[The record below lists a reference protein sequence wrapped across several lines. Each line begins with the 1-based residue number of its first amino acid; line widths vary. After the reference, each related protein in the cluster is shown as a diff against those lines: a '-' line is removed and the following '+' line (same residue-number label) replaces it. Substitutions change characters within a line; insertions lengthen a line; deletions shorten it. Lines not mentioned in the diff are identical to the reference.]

1 MSNFKHFAAAL
12 AKQWEKM
19 SANEMYRTEVG
30 GDALVDLYL
39 GSFPEGT
46 NPIFRTRTEHDGSY
60 DKNVIR
66 RIGNVVTIKNGEL
79 TSVWDLQGLEYPYD
93 VVAAALAKRVKAA
106 AVRSLF
112 RINDRKIGHIE
123 TYEELKEPVGDFKI
137 GHVLTWNH
145 FHVAIADRHFSHSPE
160 EAVSEPNT
168 TAAVF
173 KRGLETLKPEA
184 FELALDLI
192 DSKSVYRGEEFR
204 KNIAEFQKVQAAYLE
219 MNAQERNTYIW
230 NNIAFP
236 YARLRSTAVGTLL
249 IDLSEGEKSI
259 EDAVHAYGHKMEGY
273 KRPTAVITKGM
284 VDQAMKTIKE
294 LDLEPSLER
303 RHARLSDV
311 NVNDVLWVSN
321 AAQAK
326 MKGGLESLLAG
337 EVARPKVKEE
347 QAEDISIDDF
357 MGTILPHA
365 TSLDVLFKNR
375 HQKNLMSITAPVHAN
390 ITPLFKW
397 GNDFAWSYKGN
408 IADSE
413 MRQAVQARGGSV
425 TGAFRFT
432 HQWNY
437 GKPNQSLMDLHVFM
451 PGWNGH
457 SKELCHDSYGNNQ
470 RVGWNHRNH
479 PASGGV
485 QDVDHVQPAKPGF
498 IPVENIT
505 FPDLNRMPDGD
516 YQCKVHNWNLRLPTE
531 GGFRAEIEFD
541 GQIFE
546 YEVDRPLKMK
556 EWVPVATVTK
566 RGDTFTIQHHLPCGS
581 ASQDVWG
588 LKTEGFVPVATV
600 MLSPNYWDEA
610 GGGNKHWFFLL
621 DGCRNDE
628 PTRGIYNEFLR
639 GDLSTH
645 GKVFEVLGAK
655 TKCEPVDEQLSGVGF
670 SSTKSDSVIV
680 RVGGQKFNKLF
691 NIKF

>member
-1 MSNFKHFAAAL
+1 MSNFKPFAAAI
-12 AKQWEKM
+12 AKQWDSM
-19 SANEMYRTEVG
+19 SANEMYRTSIG

-39 GSFPEGT
+39 ASFPEGT

-79 TSVWDLQGLEYPYD
+79 TTVWDAKGLEYPYD
-93 VVAAALAKRVKAA
+93 VVAAALSKAVKAT

-112 RINDRKIGHIE
+112 RIDEHKLGHIE
-123 TYEELKEPVGDFKI
+123 TYEELKEDVGNFKA
-137 GHVLTWNH
+137 GHQLTWNH
-145 FHVAIADRHFSHSPE
+145 LHVAIASRHFNANPE
-160 EAVSEPNT
+160 QAVSEPNT
-168 TAAVF
+168 TASVF

-204 KNIAEFQKVQAAYLE
+204 KNIAEFAKVQAAYLE
-219 MNAQERNTYIW
+219 MNEQERNTYIW

-236 YARLRSTAVGTLL
+236 YARLRSTAIGTLL
-249 IDLSEGEKSI
+249 IDLSEGEKSV
-259 EDAVHAYGHKMEGY
+259 EDAVHSYGHKMDGY

-284 VDQAMKTIKE
+284 VDQAMKTIKA

-337 EVARPKVKEE
+337 EVARPKVNED

-357 MGTILPHA
+357 MSTILPHA

-390 ITPLFKW
+390 VTPLFKW

-413 MRQAVQARGGSV
+413 MRAAVQARGGSV
-425 TGAFRFT
+425 TGDFRFT
-432 HQWNY
+432 HQWNHN
-437 GKPNQSLMDLHVFM
+437 KRNASLMDLHVFM
-451 PGWNGH
+451 PGHDGH
-457 SKELCHDSYGNNQ
+457 GSGSHHDYGNNQ
-470 RVGWNHRNH
+470 RVGWNMRKG
-479 PASGGV
+479 PCGGV
-485 QDVDHVQPAKPGF
+485 QDVDYTAAAAAGYV
-498 IPVENIT
+498 PVENIT
-505 FPDLNRMPDGD
+505 FPDRTRMPDGA
-516 YQCKVHNWNLRLPTE
+516 YVCKVHNWNLRQPTE

-546 YEVDRPLKMK
+546 YEYDFPMKDK
-556 EWVPVATVTK
+556 EWVTVATVTK

-581 ASQDVWG
+581 AAQDVWG

-610 GGGNKHWFFLL
+610 NSGGNKHWFFLL
-621 DGCRNDE
+621 DGAKNDE

-639 GDLSTH
+639 NDLSTH
-645 GKVFEVLGAK
+645 GKVFEVLGSK
-655 TKCEPVDEQLSGVGF
+655 TKCEPTDEQLSGVGF
-670 SSTKSDSVIV
+670 SSTKTDSVVV

-691 NIKF
+691 NIQF